1 MTEYQKYQLEWMIAH
16 NHSIEALIQELTEL
30 QYADPDDSD
39 RISTTVSELFSEWEA
54 DRGFGSEIW
63 SCEREWKD
71 GES

>member
-16 NHSIEALIQELTEL
+16 DHSIEELIQELTEL

-54 DRGFGSEIW
+54 DCGFGSEIW
-63 SCEREWKD
+63 SCEREWE